1 MSIELSATARAAL
14 DAQYE
19 VLRELGRG
27 GTAVV
32 YLARE
37 RATGT
42 EVAIKLVRSKY
53 LDDEEALARFAREA
67 RLVAQLRHPNIVPVR
82 AVLDFETSGIGIVME
97 HLSGRTLRQVLSSD
111 GFLTPLG
118 AERVIRDIAGALQAA
133 HAAGIIHRDVK
144 PENIFLED
152 DGHAVLADF
161 GLARSMSD
169 TELTMH
175 GVALG
180 TPAYMAPEQID
191 GVMLDGR
198 ADIYSL
204 GLVGWEMLSG
214 RRPWGGESL
223 YTILYRQK
231 HEKLPDLRELREG
244 VPDALADVIMRSI
257 EKDRDDRWSDARALI
272 AALDLPMADRILPAV
287 APRPAETM
295 RFVRTPET
303 SAPIVAMR
311 ELAELIPELE
321 AEPRRRKT
329 RMIVGAVSA
338 LAVVSAIAAA
348 LTYGLS
354 TPASY
359 TEARVIPAGD
369 VRTPVELRATG
380 DSVPLIRP
388 DSTPP
393 ASAKVVSSP
402 PPPAVSS
409 APTSTASS
417 PVTAPT
423 SPAPVPSA
431 SPRPE
436 KPVSNDSAQSATPAV
451 VDTRVPLDA
460 KRLELDSIVTAVRS
474 PSIAI
479 PSEVKAIAP
488 GASVLV
494 AGGLHSCFISSG
506 GRAVCWGSNEQ
517 HQLGGASGETSKPVA
532 VETGERFITM
542 AAGLSHTC
550 AITREGSAWCWGNN
564 DHGQLG
570 DGSRTA
576 RLTPVRVGDVHLFR
590 TIAAGSAHSCA
601 LDAYGAAWCWGSNA
615 HGQLGDSTTRD
626 KAVPVSVRGGVR
638 FAAVV
643 AGWEFACGLSVT
655 GQASCWGDNS
665 WGQLGDGT
673 TTDRR
678 VPVPLAS
685 SIAFTSIAAGSSHA
699 CGVTAAGE
707 AYCWGQNRS
716 GQLGDG
722 TTVDRSLPVRV
733 HSTAHFVS
741 ITTGGV
747 HTCALADDGAAFC
760 WGRNTY
766 GQLGTGRTSDETVPT
781 SVADGH
787 AFASVRA
794 FGSHTCAVTTA
805 GEPYCWGYNLQFQLG
820 DGTRTNRTHPVRVDV
835 RSGG

>member
-1 MSIELSATARAAL
+1 MSIELSASARAAL

-19 VLRELGRG
+19 ILRELGRG

-37 RATGT
+37 RATGS

-67 RLVAQLRHPNIVPVR
+67 RLVTQLRHPNIVPVR
-82 AVLDFETSGIGIVME
+82 AVLDFEASGIGIVME

-231 HEKLPDLRELREG
+231 HENLPDLRELREG
-244 VPDALADVIMRSI
+244 VPDALADVILRSI
-257 EKDRDDRWSDARALI
+257 EKDRDDRWSDARALLD
-272 AALDLPMADRILPAV
+272 ALDLPMTDRIVPVV

-303 SAPIVAMR
+303 SAPVVAMK

-321 AEPRRRKT
+321 AANGRRRA
-329 RMIVGAVSA
+329 RLIVGVVSGV
-338 LAVVSAIAAA
+338 AVVAALVAA

-359 TEARVIPAGD
+359 TEARVVPAGD
-369 VRTPVELRATG
+369 VRQPVELHATS
-380 DSVPLIRP
+380 DSASLVRS
-388 DSTPP
+388 DSATRIAVKP
-393 ASAKVVSSP
+393 VSSP
-402 PPPAVSS
+402 PSPTPISATSS
-409 APTSTASS
+409 PASS
-417 PVTAPT
+417 
-423 SPAPVPSA
+423 APVPSA
-431 SPRPE
+431 SPRPP
-436 KPVSNDSAQSATPAV
+436 KPGSNDSANGATAAV
-451 VDTRVPLDA
+451 VDTRAPLDA

-479 PSEVKAIAP
+479 PSEVKTIAP
-488 GASVLV
+488 STSVIV

-506 GRAVCWGSNEQ
+506 GRVLCWGSNEQ
-517 HQLGGASGETSKPVA
+517 HQLGGGSGETSRPVA

-542 AAGLSHTC
+542 AAGLSHSC
-550 AITREGSAWCWGNN
+550 AITRDGSAWCWGSN

-576 RLTPVRVGDVHLFR
+576 RLAPVRVGDAHLFR
-590 TIAAGSAHSCA
+590 AIAAGSAHTCA
-601 LDAYGAAWCWGSNA
+601 VDAYGAVWCWGSNA

-626 KAVPVSVRGGVR
+626 KAVPVNVRGGR
-638 FAAVV
+638 FAAVA
-643 AGWEFACGLSVT
+643 AGWEFACGLSVS

-665 WGQLGDGT
+665 WGQLGDGST
-673 TTDRR
+673 ADRR

-685 SIAFTSIAAGSSHA
+685 SITFTSIAAGSSHA

-707 AYCWGQNRS
+707 AYCWGQNRG

-722 TTVDRSLPVRV
+722 TTIDRSIPVRV
-733 HSTAHFVS
+733 RSTAHFVS

-766 GQLGTGRTSDETVPT
+766 GQLGTGRTTDESVPT

-787 AFASVRA
+787 TFASVRA

-805 GEPYCWGYNLQFQLG
+805 GEPYCWGYNLQYQLG